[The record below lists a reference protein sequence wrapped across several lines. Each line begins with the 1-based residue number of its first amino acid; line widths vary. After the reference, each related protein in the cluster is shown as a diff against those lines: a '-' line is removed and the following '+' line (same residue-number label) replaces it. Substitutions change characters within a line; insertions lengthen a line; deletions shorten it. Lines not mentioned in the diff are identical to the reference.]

1 MLEIVINDENK
12 KYYNMLVNENIEIK
26 HENDTT
32 KIYLENNENVR
43 YTFVNSDDEF
53 NISKSILYILTS
65 NNKINFIQGSDII
78 SIKIISKD
86 NI

>member
-1 MLEIVINDENK
+1 
-12 KYYNMLVNENIEIK
+12 MLVNENIEIK